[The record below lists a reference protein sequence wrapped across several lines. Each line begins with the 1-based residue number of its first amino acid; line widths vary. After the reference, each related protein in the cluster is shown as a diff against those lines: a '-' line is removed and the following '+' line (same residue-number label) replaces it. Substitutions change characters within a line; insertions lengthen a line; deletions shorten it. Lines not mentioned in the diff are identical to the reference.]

1 MPKGGVAYMNL
12 RVATYNV
19 WSGRNN
25 LDKKSR
31 NYDLTAK
38 TICELAPDI
47 IGLQEVSNR
56 PFADFP
62 KFDAEVSEYL
72 GKKTNMYSYYAPA
85 TEVFGCKFGN
95 AILSKYPIKSAKTV
109 MIPDENADREKRC
122 VLVAQIDVCGGI
134 TVIVSHFGFADEEHI
149 CGVNTVLSLV
159 RDTKSPVIFMGDL
172 NSMSDNINLKPLFEE
187 LNDVSNGA
195 DKPYTWPSA
204 FTEYVGDSE
213 EKYGMNKNRKVDY
226 IFNSSQ
232 FNVVRSDVFLS
243 RASDHLPF
251 YADLEIV

>member
-1 MPKGGVAYMNL
+1 MNL

-25 LDKKSR
+25 TDKKNR
-31 NYDLTAK
+31 DYDLTAK
-38 TICELAPDI
+38 TICALSPDI
-47 IGLQEVSNR
+47 IGLQEVSKR
-56 PFADFP
+56 PFTDFCAVD
-62 KFDAEVSEYL
+62 FEGEIVEYL
-72 GKKTNMYSYYAPA
+72 GKKTNMYSYFAPA

-109 MIPDENADREKRC
+109 MISDENIDREKRC

-134 TVIVSHFGFADEEHI
+134 TVIVTHFGFDESEHI
-149 CGVNTVLSLV
+149 QGVKTVLSV
-159 RDTKSPVIFMGDL
+159 IDKVKTPVIFMGDL
-172 NSMSDNINLKPLFEE
+172 NSISDNEHLKPLFER

-195 DKPYTWPSA
+195 KKPYTWPSA
-204 FTEYVGDSE
+204 RTEFVGIAE

-226 IFNSSQ
+226 IFTSSQ
-232 FNVVRSDVFLS
+232 FNVVKSDVFSS

-251 YADLEIV
+251 YADLELM